1 MVYILCI
8 ILFCVGLLGVVTRRN
23 LIKIILGVKVIE
35 YAVNLMLV
43 LIGYR
48 AGGIAPIRDRSMS
61 AATFV
66 HGSVDPFPQA
76 MVLTAIVVGL
86 GVLALL
92 TAIAIRL
99 YHKYG
104 TYDITRIKRLRG

>member
-1 MVYILCI
+1 MAYILCI
-8 ILFCVGLLGVVTRRN
+8 ILFCVGLLGVVTQRN
-23 LIKIILGVKVIE
+23 LIKIILGLVVIE
-35 YAVNLMLV
+35 YAVNVMFV

-48 AGGIAPIRDRSMS
+48 TDGIAPIRDRSMS
-61 AATFV
+61 AAEFIS
-66 HGSVDPFPQA
+66 GSVDPFPQA

-86 GVLALL
+86 SALALL

-104 TYDITRIKRLRG
+104 TYDITAIKRLRG